1 MPTGFATPS
10 GKELPEKLKALVDR
24 FAADLKDARGGG
36 RVTPE
41 KPICSRRLIEAYGKK
56 GHEINVPDVRAMV
69 SHLRVEKQMPIASS
83 SKGYFWA
90 DTPGELAGTLEHLED
105 GRGGISEDIAA
116 IKKVCERMTTQGDL
130 FAKLKSEL
138 GLEEIKGN

>member
-24 FAADLKDARGGG
+24 FAADLKEARGGG

-56 GHEINVPDVRAMV
+56 GHEINVPRRA
-69 SHLRVEKQMPIASS
+69 SNGEPLARREADGRLPPPRKATF
-83 SKGYFWA
+83 GA

-105 GRGGISEDIAA
+105 GRGRDQRGHS
-116 IKKVCERMTTQGDL
+116 GDQ
-130 FAKLKSEL
+130 
-138 GLEEIKGN
+138 KGVRAQ